1 MARQLI
7 FIIISYAVFFF
18 LHVQALDC
26 GNRASTIEAQQKCF
40 SDEGLEMDSNK
51 ISEVG
56 IIVPLNL
63 TAACR
68 NKDKYKQAII
78 CAFGI
83 RKQCLKSVDESTS
96 ILPDDSSL
104 VEGTDYVCQHVKA
117 LEDSC
122 LHTADSGMKE
132 CAETKK
138 QSQRNYD
145 ADSQNIVCSSLQ
157 IAYECA
163 QEKLEVCSSETLQ
176 AVLDIIDK
184 YFRPPACSAF
194 DNKPNLLT
202 SLPVVSCSS
211 QFSIHQGQEECFTR
225 EGIAMYLPQFSTSG
239 QSQSK
244 QSAVES
250 FTQSIDELQKLC
262 RDLSRYQRAVVCAT
276 QVGLQCL
283 PAEYRDYS
291 PTAENVKF
299 YVKSICDNINV
310 TNLECMKEVGSRIY
324 DCGYQKGLSYAN
336 KDSITDFLCYAYSA
350 NTECLS
356 GVLPTC
362 GCPTTKVY
370 VETSK
375 LYMNGPACSP
385 ITVKTP
391 VCDPKTN
398 KFLDS
403 AATMLHGMSLLIL
416 TALVVCGLYNA
427 M

>member
-18 LHVQALDC
+18 LHVHALDC
-26 GNRASTIEAQQKCF
+26 GNRPSTIEAQQKCF

-56 IIVPLNL
+56 IIFPLNL

-83 RKQCLKSVDESTS
+83 RNQCLKSVDESTS

-145 ADSQNIVCSSLQ
+145 ADSQNILCSSLQ

-194 DNKPNLLT
+194 DLKPNLFT
-202 SLPVVSCSS
+202 SLPVVSCSNQS
-211 QFSIHQGQEECFTR
+211 SIRQGQEECFTR
-225 EGIAMYLPQFSTSG
+225 EGIDVYLPYLSTIG
-239 QSQSK
+239 RSQSK
-244 QSAVES
+244 QSVLES
-250 FTQSIDELQKLC
+250 VTQNIDGLRKTC
-262 RDLSRYQRAVVCAT
+262 RDLSRYQRAVVCVT
-276 QVGLQCL
+276 QVVLQCL
-283 PAEYRDYS
+283 PAEYRDYT
-291 PTAENVKF
+291 PTAENSKF
-299 YVKSICDNINV
+299 MLKSFCDNVNVINS
-310 TNLECMKEVGSRIY
+310 ECIKEVGSRLL
-324 DCGYQKGLSYAN
+324 DCAYQKGPSYAN
-336 KDSITDFLCYAYSA
+336 KGSITDLLCSGNRAA
-350 NTECLS
+350 IECLS
-356 GVLPTC
+356 EVMPTC
-362 GCPTTKVY
+362 GCPTAKVY

-375 LYMNGPACSP
+375 LYMNAPACSP

-398 KFLDS
+398 KFMDS

>member
-1 MARQLI
+1 MEKLVFLAI
-7 FIIISYAVFFF
+7 VSYAVFFF

-26 GNRASTIEAQQKCF
+26 GNRPSTIKAQRKCF
-40 SDEGLEMDSNK
+40 SNEGLEMDSKK

-63 TAACR
+63 TTACR

-122 LHTADSGMKE
+122 LHKADKGMKK

-184 YFRPPACSAF
+184 YFRPPACSPF
-194 DNKPNLLT
+194 DNKPNSLT
-202 SLPVVSCSS
+202 SLPVVNCSNHS
-211 QFSIHQGQEECFTR
+211 SVHQGQEECFTR
-225 EGIAMYLPQFSTSG
+225 EGLHRSLPRVVKVSP
-239 QSQSK
+239 SK
-244 QSAVES
+244 VS
-250 FTQSIDELQKLC
+250 F
-262 RDLSRYQRAVVCAT
+262 
-276 QVGLQCL
+276 
-283 PAEYRDYS
+283 
-291 PTAENVKF
+291 
-299 YVKSICDNINV
+299 
-310 TNLECMKEVGSRIY
+310 
-324 DCGYQKGLSYAN
+324 
-336 KDSITDFLCYAYSA
+336 
-350 NTECLS
+350 
-356 GVLPTC
+356 
-362 GCPTTKVY
+362 
-370 VETSK
+370 
-375 LYMNGPACSP
+375 
-385 ITVKTP
+385 
-391 VCDPKTN
+391 
-398 KFLDS
+398 
-403 AATMLHGMSLLIL
+403 SLLPL
-416 TALVVCGLYNA
+416 TSMGCRRYAVIRAASRGP
-427 M
+427 

>member
-1 MARQLI
+1 MLKNPDIRKAYEKRQKQRGDVETTATQGGKP
-7 FIIISYAVFFF
+7 SGE
-18 LHVQALDC
+18 LD
-26 GNRASTIEAQQKCF
+26 G
-40 SDEGLEMDSNK
+40 
-51 ISEVG
+51 
-56 IIVPLNL
+56 
-63 TAACR
+63 R

-122 LHTADSGMKE
+122 LHKADKGMKK

-184 YFRPPACSAF
+184 YFRPPACSPF
-194 DNKPNLLT
+194 DNKPNSLT
-202 SLPVVSCSS
+202 SLPVVNCSNHS
-211 QFSIHQGQEECFTR
+211 SVHQGQEECFTR
-225 EGIAMYLPQFSTSG
+225 EGLHRSLPRVVKVSPSKVSFSLLPLTSMG
-239 QSQSK
+239 CRRY
-244 QSAVES
+244 AVINFKCVEA
-250 FTQSIDELQKLC
+250 LGV
-262 RDLSRYQRAVVCAT
+262 RLS
-276 QVGLQCL
+276 
-283 PAEYRDYS
+283 
-291 PTAENVKF
+291 
-299 YVKSICDNINV
+299 
-310 TNLECMKEVGSRIY
+310 
-324 DCGYQKGLSYAN
+324 DCFYQKGVSYPKN
-336 KDSITDFLCYAYSA
+336 VSITTDSVCYAYA
-350 NTECLS
+350 GYMECFS
-356 GVLPTC
+356 EVLPTC

-370 VETSK
+370 VETFK
-375 LYMNGPACSP
+375 LYQKPPACSP
-385 ITVKTP
+385 VTVKTP
-391 VCDPKTN
+391 VCDPETN
-398 KFLDS
+398 KFIDS